1 MALRDETP
9 SAEFRRLQA
18 AKSNENLSSPGTSAS
33 EKTLLSPQVCA
44 PLGRGRSGLHL
55 ISKMLAFLRSVSR
68 LLDTRTSLRAKRG
81 GMYFME
87 KGLQSVQGADIINL
101 FEIDALGGRLP

>member
-18 AKSNENLSSPGTSAS
+18 AKSNENLSFPGTSAS

-44 PLGRGRSGLHL
+44 PLGRARSGLHL

-68 LLDTRTSLRAKRG
+68 LLDTRTSLRTSVWRDVFYG
-81 GMYFME
+81 
-87 KGLQSVQGADIINL
+87 KGLAIGPGRGYNKSV
-101 FEIDALGGRLP
+101 